1 MDHKLNVRKLGTFY
15 FLVRNLLISNRV
27 RGILDYVRREFQCKN
42 YFFFKMKNNQSQ
54 LQIQYNSRVKEREK
68 KYFKKRNIFAARS
81 LKERGGAQYNVN
93 LTLK

>member
-1 MDHKLNVRKLGTFY
+1 
-15 FLVRNLLISNRV
+15 
-27 RGILDYVRREFQCKN
+27 
-42 YFFFKMKNNQSQ
+42 MKNNQSQ